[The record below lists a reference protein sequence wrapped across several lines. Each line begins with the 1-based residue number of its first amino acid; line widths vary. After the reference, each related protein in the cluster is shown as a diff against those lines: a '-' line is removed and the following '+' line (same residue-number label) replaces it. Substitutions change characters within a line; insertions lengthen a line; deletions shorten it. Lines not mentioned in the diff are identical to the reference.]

1 MKIIILILVSLL
13 PIIHFINYRQSK
25 IIVLK
30 SFIVLLIG
38 YSIIK
43 WLTYLEIL
51 NTDFARNIGMNMLT
65 IFEFVFIGWFYSQII
80 KTKKIQQRIKILNI
94 ILLLSSITN
103 LIFLQGF
110 DILNS
115 YTLILGSC
123 ISIYYIFEY
132 FKEIIAHVENINLL
146 RNPFFWISTGYLF
159 LYTGLFVLINFG
171 EYFTFL
177 KEFNSFRPIWD
188 FFTNLIIT
196 ILYSCLL
203 VAFSFRYKQT
213 NT

>member
-1 MKIIILILVSLL
+1 MKNIAAG
-13 PIIHFINYRQSK
+13 IN
-25 IIVLK
+25 IVLAIAVAILFYFQFAPK
-30 SFIVLLIG
+30 KTENTAPGSSKNLPEGSFKIA
-38 YSIIK
+38 Y
-43 WLTYLEIL
+43 
-51 NTDFARNIGMNMLT
+51 
-65 IFEFVFIGWFYSQII
+65 FESDSFQ
-80 KTKKIQQRIKILNI
+80 N
-94 ILLLSSITN
+94 N
-103 LIFLQGF
+103 
-110 DILNS
+110 
-115 YTLILGSC
+115 
-123 ISIYYIFEY
+123 FEY